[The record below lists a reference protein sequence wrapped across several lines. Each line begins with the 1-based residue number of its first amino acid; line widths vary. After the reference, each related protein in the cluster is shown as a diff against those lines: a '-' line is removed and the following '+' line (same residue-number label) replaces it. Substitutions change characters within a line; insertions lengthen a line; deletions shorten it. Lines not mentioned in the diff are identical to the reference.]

1 MGSKDKA
8 LRLTIKVLLAGA
20 FIGIL
25 ITLISFGGYHA
36 AGSSVFCMSCH
47 SMKEVGA
54 TWKQSQHKQFACIEC
69 HLPDSNLASQVT
81 YKAAV
86 GMRDLYYETLRSYP
100 DAIKLTDGGR
110 KIVSENCL
118 RCHFSTVEKTN
129 MASGGAS
136 CIQCHRK
143 LVHGQGL
150 AKGGIRVE

>member
-1 MGSKDKA
+1 MIRKILKGSA
-8 LRLTIKVLLAGA
+8 GVTAIGIVIGLVIAGISAGSYHLAG
-20 FIGIL
+20 
-25 ITLISFGGYHA
+25 TPQ
-36 AGSSVFCMSCH
+36 FCASCH
-47 SMKEVGA
+47 SMETVHGA
-54 TWKQSQHKQFACIEC
+54 WLQSEHKQFACIEC

-86 GMRDLYYETLRSYP
+86 GMRDLYYETLRPYP